1 MPVEY
6 KKMEREAKW
15 SKYLLDENGQG
26 PHLLQCML
34 AKNKG
39 WTQTCGEVA
48 KRISGIYK
56 LTSERF
62 HETAHDIDAAKEDEF
77 GKKNIVVPLSSQSG
91 TQILNV
97 MQCIGDVLGFSVSIQ
112 NTKPN

>member
-62 HETAHDIDAAKEDEF
+62 HETAHDTDAAKEDEF
-77 GKKNIVVPLSSQSG
+77 GKKNIVVPLSSLSG